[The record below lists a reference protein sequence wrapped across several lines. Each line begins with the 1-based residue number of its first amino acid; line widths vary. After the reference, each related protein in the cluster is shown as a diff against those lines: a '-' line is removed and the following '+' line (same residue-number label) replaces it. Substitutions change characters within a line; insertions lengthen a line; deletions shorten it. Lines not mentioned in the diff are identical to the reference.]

1 MNELAD
7 IYLHRLTAGEC
18 QPDEQRMAAQVLGRA
33 IKEARETARA
43 AQAAARVLATG
54 LMDEAKG

>member
-7 IYLHRLTAGEC
+7 IYLHRLTSGEC
-18 QPDEQRMAAQVLGRA
+18 QADEQRMAAQVLGRA

-43 AQAAARVLATG
+43 AQEVAQVFAQGIKEVIL
-54 LMDEAKG
+54 